1 MTTVG
6 LYGNSTTGV
15 VPAASGAESTGLYG
29 NNVNFGGSYFEWFI
43 FQQSDAQPAT
53 PTGGS
58 WNFSTNSGTPPTGWS
73 STPFATPTNKIWVS
87 IALVNSKN
95 TTALAWSAPGLFS
108 YSSGLPILSGSGA
121 PQPTDGQSDQLWI
134 QTDTTPETIWF
145 KQSGTWT
152 RLSGSSL
159 YVDLTNNQTI
169 AGTKTFSSQIQGSI
183 SGTASNVTGV
193 VGIANGGTGATT
205 ASSARAALGAAASGA
220 NNDITSLSGIT
231 GAIATADY
239 VQFDTTYAATLGVGQ
254 VGWDGNN
261 TLGLGMAGG
270 QVVQKIGE
278 DLFYYIKASSAI
290 TKGQVIMFTGAVGA
304 SGVVTGA
311 PATGVSDGSYIMGI
325 AAENIALNGFGLVQ
339 FQGTLKGFDTSA
351 FSNGDILW
359 YNPAVTGGLTATKP
373 SAPNIKVQIA
383 AVINSGNG
391 GSGSVLIRVS
401 AGSVLGG
408 TDSNVQFGT
417 LSNNDVIQ
425 YDATAG
431 YWKNVPS
438 TTAAVTTFS
447 GGTTGLTPAT
457 ATSGAVTL
465 AGTLA
470 LANGGTGAT
479 TASGARTN
487 LGLGTSAVLN
497 AGVANGVATLDAG
510 GTVPLSQIPASIQ
523 GGVSYQGTWNA
534 STNTPTLTS
543 GVGTKG
549 YYYVVSVAGST
560 NLNGITDWKI
570 GDWAIFNG
578 TAWEKVDNTDAV
590 TSVNGYTGTVVLSY
604 TDVGAPSTTGTN
616 ATGTW
621 GINISGNAATSTIAN
636 NVSGVVAIAN
646 GGTGQTTAN
655 SAFNALVPS
664 QTGNSGKFLTTDG
677 TNTSWATN
685 PLGTVTSVSGT
696 GSVSGLTL
704 TGTVTTS
711 GSLTLGGSLNLS
723 SPPTIGNTTPNT
735 GAFTTLTASADSA
748 FTSTGAL
755 TISKGTTA
763 QQPGSATTGMI
774 RYNTT
779 TNQFEGYSGATPAW
793 KSIGGSTLS
802 NDTATASNLYPVFAS
817 STTGTAENLYT
828 SNSQYLYKPSTG
840 ELSVKAPRASNG
852 IFVNT
857 QSISVDYTIA
867 TGDNGLSAGPV
878 SVASGITVTV
888 STGSVWTI
896 V

>member
-1 MTTVG
+1 MASVG
-6 LYGNSTTGV
+6 LYGNSTAGV

-43 FQQSDAQPAT
+43 FQQAESQPAT

-58 WNFSTNSGTPPTGWS
+58 WSFTTNSGTPPAGWS
-73 STPFATPTNKIWVS
+73 STPFANPTNKVWVS

-95 TTALAWSAPGLFS
+95 TAALVWSAPGLFS

-134 QTDTTPETIWF
+134 QTGTTPETIWF

-152 RLSGSSL
+152 RLSGSSV

-169 AGTKTFSSQIQGSI
+169 AGTKTFSSEIQGSI

-205 ASSARAALGAAASGA
+205 ASGARTALGAAASGA
-220 NNDITSLSGIT
+220 NSDITSLSGIT
-231 GAIATADY
+231 GGIATADY
-239 VQFDTTYAATLGVGQ
+239 VQFDTTYATTLGVGQ
-254 VGWDGNN
+254 IGWDGNN

-290 TKGQVIMFTGAVGA
+290 SKGQVIMFTGAVGA

-311 PATGVSDGSYIMGI
+311 PATGISDGSYIMGI
-325 AAENIALNGFGLVQ
+325 AAENIANNGFGLVQ

-359 YNPAVTGGLTATKP
+359 YNPAVAGGLTATKP
-373 SAPNIKVQIA
+373 SAPNIKVQMA

-391 GSGSVLIRVS
+391 GSGSVLIRVTP
-401 AGSVLGG
+401 GSVLGG

-417 LSNNDVIQ
+417 LSNNDVIR
-425 YDATAG
+425 YDSTAG
-431 YWKNVPS
+431 YWTNVPS

-465 AGTLA
+465 GGTLA

-510 GTVPLSQIPASIQ
+510 GTIPLSQIPASIQ

-543 GVGTKG
+543 SVGTKG

-560 NLNGITDWKI
+560 NLNGVTSWNI

-621 GINISGNAATSTIAN
+621 GINITGNAATATTST
-636 NVSGVVAIAN
+636 NVSG
-646 GGTGQTTAN
+646 GTAN
-655 SAFNALVPS
+655 
-664 QTGNSGKFLTTDG
+664 
-677 TNTSWATN
+677 
-685 PLGTVTSVSGT
+685 
-696 GSVSGLTL
+696 
-704 TGTVTTS
+704 VTT
-711 GSLTLGGSLNLS
+711 L
-723 SPPTIGNTTPNT
+723 I
-735 GAFTTLTASADSA
+735 ASADSS

-779 TNQFEGYSGATPAW
+779 TNQFEGYSGSSPAW
-793 KSIGGSTLS
+793 KSIGGSSLS

-817 STTGTAENLYT
+817 ATTGTAENLYT
-828 SNSQYLYKPSTG
+828 SNAQYLYKPSTG

-852 IFVNT
+852 IFVNA
-857 QSISVDYTIA
+857 QSVSSDYTIA

-888 STGSVWTI
+888 SSGAVWTI

>member
-1 MTTVG
+1 MASVG
-6 LYGNSTTGV
+6 LYGNSTAGV

-43 FQQSDAQPAT
+43 FQQAESQPAT

-58 WNFSTNSGTPPTGWS
+58 WSFTTNSGTPPAGWS
-73 STPFATPTNKIWVS
+73 STPFANPTNKVWVS

-95 TTALAWSAPGLFS
+95 TAALVWSAPGLFS
-108 YSSGLPILSGSGA
+108 YSSGLPILSGSGE

-134 QTDTTPETIWF
+134 QTGTTPETIWF

-152 RLSGSSL
+152 RLSGSSV

-169 AGTKTFSSQIQGSI
+169 AGTKTFSSEIQGSI

-205 ASSARAALGAAASGA
+205 ASGARTALGAAASGA
-220 NNDITSLSGIT
+220 NSDITSLSGIT
-231 GAIATADY
+231 GGIATADY
-239 VQFDTTYAATLGVGQ
+239 VQFDTTYATTLGVGQ
-254 VGWDGNN
+254 IGWDGNN

-290 TKGQVIMFTGAVGA
+290 SKGQVIMFTGAVGA

-311 PATGVSDGSYIMGI
+311 PATGISDGSYIMGI
-325 AAENIALNGFGLVQ
+325 AAENIANNGFGLVQ

-359 YNPAVTGGLTATKP
+359 YNPAVAGGLTATKP
-373 SAPNIKVQIA
+373 SAPNIKVQMA

-391 GSGSVLIRVS
+391 GSGSVLIRVTP
-401 AGSVLGG
+401 GSVLGG

-417 LSNNDVIQ
+417 LSNNDVIR
-425 YDATAG
+425 YDSTAG
-431 YWKNVPS
+431 YWTNVPS

-465 AGTLA
+465 GGTLA

-510 GTVPLSQIPASIQ
+510 GTIPLSQIPASIQ

-543 GVGTKG
+543 SVGTKG

-560 NLNGITDWKI
+560 NLNGVTNWNI

-621 GINISGNAATSTIAN
+621 GINITGNAATATTST
-636 NVSGVVAIAN
+636 NVSG
-646 GGTGQTTAN
+646 GTAN
-655 SAFNALVPS
+655 
-664 QTGNSGKFLTTDG
+664 
-677 TNTSWATN
+677 
-685 PLGTVTSVSGT
+685 
-696 GSVSGLTL
+696 
-704 TGTVTTS
+704 VTT
-711 GSLTLGGSLNLS
+711 L
-723 SPPTIGNTTPNT
+723 I
-735 GAFTTLTASADSA
+735 ASADSS

-779 TNQFEGYSGATPAW
+779 TNQFEGYSGSSPAW
-793 KSIGGSTLS
+793 KSIGGSSLS

-817 STTGTAENLYT
+817 ATTGTAENLYT
-828 SNSQYLYKPSTG
+828 SNAQYLYKPSTG

-852 IFVNT
+852 IFVNA
-857 QSISVDYTIA
+857 QSVSSDYTIA

-888 STGSVWTI
+888 SSGAVWTI